1 MPKKMNTIFDSEAM
15 ARLLTLV
22 EEGAKTDGEGVKHF
36 VEPARG
42 TLQRATTKRHHIIFG
57 RRGSGKSSL
66 LRKAAA
72 DLTVDRRPI
81 AYVNLEKFKAHSYP
95 DVLLSVLISTFS
107 EFEEWLRTA
116 AIHPANKRSF
126 WKRVF
131 DSTPSRAAFNKA
143 KAEELACAIKEEI
156 SSLEAHL
163 HSADDVAT
171 TRSVKSKREESATT
185 QLKGEIGHA
194 GLKLGSTLSGAEG
207 HSAEEERKEEYRQS
221 KVDFLHR
228 HILGYQKLFRRMSE
242 LSGGASYLILD
253 DLYHIRRADQPQ
265 LVDYFYRIAK
275 DNNLWLKM
283 GTIRHRTSW
292 YVHGDPPIGVK
303 LGDDADEIDLDLT
316 LDKYSMAKE
325 FLVKILKNFVSEC
338 EGLTVSGIVND
349 GGIERL
355 VLASGGVARD
365 FLAIF
370 RRAVDVAR
378 ERGIDHRGSR
388 IGSED
393 VNKAAGEH
401 EPSKREE
408 LKRDA
413 PDARRE
419 IEEQFERIIKFCVD
433 SAKANVFL
441 VDKDATGKNVDLLHE
456 LVDLRL
462 IHLVRSRV
470 TVSNRPGKI
479 FEGYMLDVSQ
489 YTGSRKRHNFELVE
503 FWKAGSEE
511 QLRRVKLIYDIE
523 AGDASQLA
531 PALTASSE

>member
-1 MPKKMNTIFDSEAM
+1 M
-15 ARLLTLV
+15 
-22 EEGAKTDGEGVKHF
+22 
-36 VEPARG
+36 
-42 TLQRATTKRHHIIFG
+42 
-57 RRGSGKSSL
+57 
-66 LRKAAA
+66 
-72 DLTVDRRPI
+72 
-81 AYVNLEKFKAHSYP
+81 
-95 DVLLSVLISTFS
+95 
-107 EFEEWLRTA
+107 
-116 AIHPANKRSF
+116 
-126 WKRVF
+126 
-131 DSTPSRAAFNKA
+131 
-143 KAEELACAIKEEI
+143 
-156 SSLEAHL
+156 
-163 HSADDVAT
+163 
-171 TRSVKSKREESATT
+171 
-185 QLKGEIGHA
+185 
-194 GLKLGSTLSGAEG
+194 
-207 HSAEEERKEEYRQS
+207 
-221 KVDFLHR
+221 DFLHR

-242 LSGGASYLILD
+242 LSGGASYLFLD

-316 LDKYSMAKE
+316 LDKYTMAKE

-338 EGLTVSGIVND
+338 EGLTVSNIVND

-413 PDARRE
+413 PDARKE

-441 VDKDATGKNVDLLHE
+441 VDKDATGKDVDLLHE

-503 FWKAGSEE
+503 FWKAGSDE

-523 AGDASQLA
+523 AGDASQPA

>member
-1 MPKKMNTIFDSEAM
+1 M
-15 ARLLTLV
+15 
-22 EEGAKTDGEGVKHF
+22 
-36 VEPARG
+36 
-42 TLQRATTKRHHIIFG
+42 
-57 RRGSGKSSL
+57 
-66 LRKAAA
+66 RKAAA

-81 AYVNLEKFKAHSYP
+81 AYVNLEQFKGHSYP

-107 EFEEWLRTA
+107 EFETWLRSA
-116 AIHPANKRSF
+116 AIHPANKVSF
-126 WKRVF
+126 WDRLFGSK
-131 DSTPSRAAFNKA
+131 PKRAAFNKTDA
-143 KAEELACAIKEEI
+143 HELARSIKDEVN
-156 SSLEAHL
+156 SLQNQL
-163 HSADDVAT
+163 HAADDVAT
-171 TRSVKSKREESATT
+171 TTSVKRKREEFEAA
-185 QLKGEIGHA
+185 QVKGEVGHP
-194 GLKLGSTLSGAEG
+194 GLKMETTLSGVDQR
-207 HSAEEERKEEYRQS
+207 SAEVERKEEYRQS
-221 KVDFLHR
+221 KMDFLHR
-228 HILGYQKLFRRMSE
+228 HIIGYQDLFRRMSK
-242 LSGGASYLILD
+242 LSGGASFLFLD

-265 LVDYFYRIAK
+265 LVDYFHRIAK

-316 LDKYSMAKE
+316 LEKYSIAKE
-325 FLVKILKNFVSEC
+325 FLVRILKNFIAEN
-338 EGLTVSGIVND
+338 EGLMIGNIVND
-349 GGIERL
+349 GGIDRL

-378 ERGIDHRGSR
+378 ERGLDHRGPR
-388 IGSED
+388 IGTED

-413 PDARRE
+413 YDVSAE
-419 IEEQFERIIKFCVD
+419 IEEQFEQIIKFCVEC
-433 SAKANVFL
+433 AKANVFL
-441 VDKDATGKNVDLLHE
+441 VLHDATGKNVELLNE

-479 FEGYMLDVSQ
+479 FKGYMLDVSQ

-503 FWKAGSEE
+503 FWKAGADEG
-511 QLRRVKLIYDIE
+511 LRRVKFIYNIV
-523 AGDASQLA
+523 AAKSA
-531 PALTASSE
+531 A